1 MNKSN
6 EVATIIMT
14 VDEQA
19 FGAICQEPLQ
29 KHQNGGAQVFTLTYI
44 SNSEIHSFR
53 NAAIDNSG
61 QSTKEFARQS
71 FEIDFNKYVTD
82 KNSPKQLLFGR
93 SVVKLRGEQTD
104 GSFM

>member
-29 KHQNGGAQVFTLTYI
+29 KHQNGGAQVFALTYI
-44 SNSEIHSFR
+44 SNSEIHSFK